1 MRGYL
6 FGNSVKTIAIFGI
19 MIFLLLLIGEIVG
32 GSGGLVFAL
41 IFSGM
46 STLLM
51 FFFSDKIALAMHG
64 ARPAGESEYRRLH
77 QIVQEIATN
86 AGLPKPRVYIVPMAV
101 PNAFATGRSPG
112 SASVAVTEGVLNVL
126 DERELRGVIGHEM
139 AHIQHRDILV
149 VTLAAIV
156 AGAIYMLARWAQWM
170 GFWGMGSDRRRGGL
184 DVILLLLI
192 AIFAPIAAFL
202 LQMWVSR
209 TREYMA
215 DAQGARLARDPLS
228 LASALKKL
236 HSYNARKPM
245 DTSPAFHSLYIVS
258 SFRGI
263 ESIFSTH
270 PPVEERIRRLEE
282 LAMKMD
288 YFG

>member
-1 MRGYL
+1 MRAYL
-6 FGNSVKTIAIFGI
+6 FGNTLKTMGIFGV
-19 MIFLLLLIGEIVG
+19 MILLLLLIGGVVG
-32 GSGGLVFAL
+32 GGEGLLFAV
-41 IFSGM
+41 IFSAM
-46 STLLM
+46 STLVM

-64 ARPAGESEYRRLH
+64 AKPAGESEYRGLH
-77 QIVQEIATN
+77 RIVQEIATN

-112 SASVAVTEGVLNVL
+112 SSSVAVTEGILNVL

-170 GFWGMGSDRRRGGL
+170 GFWGVGRDRRRGGM
-184 DVILLLLI
+184 DMILLLLI
-192 AIFAPIAAFL
+192 AVFAPIAALL

-236 HSYNARKPM
+236 HAYNLRQPM
-245 DTSPAFHSLYIVS
+245 MTSPAFHSLYIVS